1 MSKNIVEI
9 TQSNSISKDSLPK
22 EEITPFRNMSNLKG
36 LFGAKKIVITS
47 LLIFL
52 FVALF
57 ISCAYIISSRKA
69 KRPININAL
78 TNEKRRVPIE
88 ETINNELDGDSNS
101 RNVQFRSVQDTTP
114 GSGYE
119 RNVLLI
125 TNYISKHGNW
135 QNKVSPD
142 VLYNILKGINK
153 VTLSVLDPYDAD
165 LNTKGL
171 NYLKS
176 FHLVVIDF
184 VDGGYNLSPRCPMFV
199 RALMQYIKEGGALFS
214 CHDQFDD
221 THSRFITQE
230 ALEMLQLL
238 GLKHA
243 NSHGKDGI
251 AAFFDQ
257 TAISNTF
264 FVANH
269 AIDGDGFNIASTH
282 QTYSRFD
289 DACTTCKVI
298 MKFSPN
304 GPNSDEYLVT
314 NRPFKGKTLNIRAG
328 HTQGFTE
335 PEKKVF
341 LSSIL
346 WLLYDI

>member
-1 MSKNIVEI
+1 
-9 TQSNSISKDSLPK
+9 
-22 EEITPFRNMSNLKG
+22 
-36 LFGAKKIVITS
+36 
-47 LLIFL
+47 
-52 FVALF
+52 
-57 ISCAYIISSRKA
+57 
-69 KRPININAL
+69 
-78 TNEKRRVPIE
+78 
-88 ETINNELDGDSNS
+88 
-101 RNVQFRSVQDTTP
+101 
-114 GSGYE
+114 
-119 RNVLLI
+119 
-125 TNYISKHGNW
+125 
-135 QNKVSPD
+135 
-142 VLYNILKGINK
+142 
-153 VTLSVLDPYDAD
+153 
-165 LNTKGL
+165 
-171 NYLKS
+171 
-176 FHLVVIDF
+176 
-184 VDGGYNLSPRCPMFV
+184 MFV

-238 GLKHA
+238 GFKHVD
-243 NSHGKDGI
+243 SHGKDGI